1 MKIADSDGRRIDRKE
16 RFFVFEGYTTGMS
29 DWSVHSIPD
38 CSDKTAVIT
47 GANSGL
53 GFEATAELA
62 RNGARVVMAC
72 RNIDRG
78 ESAREEIEEAVEN
91 ASLSVREL
99 DLASLDSVRSF
110 AESVTESFDRIDI
123 LCNNAG
129 IMAVPWS
136 ETEDG
141 FETQFGVNHLGHFAL
156 TGQLLGT
163 LAAAPEP
170 RVVTQSS
177 KMHVSGEIDF
187 DDPHG
192 KESYSRWEAYAQS
205 KLANVLFA
213 YELDRRYGDTVTSV
227 ACHPGWAATNLQR
240 RAPEQMGSRL
250 RIALMKLANRLI
262 AQSAEKGA
270 LPMLY
275 AATASDVEGG
285 EYIGPDGRFQIQGQP
300 EKQESSS
307 RSYDEETAAQLWELS
322 KEQTGVE
329 YDGIEI
335 EA

>member
-1 MKIADSDGRRIDRKE
+1 
-16 RFFVFEGYTTGMS
+16 MS
-29 DWSVHSIPD
+29 DWSANSISD
-38 CSDKTAVIT
+38 CSDTTAVIT

-53 GFEATAELA
+53 GFEATTELA
-62 RNGARVVMAC
+62 RNGAHVVMAC
-72 RNIDRG
+72 HSTDRG
-78 ESAREEIEEAVEN
+78 ESAREEIEERVGD

-110 AESVTESFDRIDI
+110 AESVTESFDTIDI

-141 FETQFGVNHLGHFAL
+141 FERQFGVNHLGHFAL
-156 TGQLLGT
+156 TGRLFGT
-163 LAAAPEP
+163 LAATPKP
-170 RVVTQSS
+170 RVVTQTS
-177 KMHVSGEIDF
+177 KMHVRGEIDF
-187 DDPHG
+187 EDPHG
-192 KESYSRWEAYAQS
+192 RESYSRWEAYAQS

-213 YELDRRYGDTVTSV
+213 CELDRRYGDAVTSV

-240 RAPEQMGSRL
+240 RAPEQMGSRF
-250 RIALMKLANRLI
+250 RVFLMQLANRLI

-275 AATASDVEGG
+275 AATAPDVEGG
-285 EYIGPDGRFQIQGQP
+285 DYIGPDGRFQIRGRP
-300 EKQESSS
+300 ETQESSS
-307 RSYDEETAAQLWELS
+307 RSYDEETAARLWELS
-322 KEQTGVE
+322 KELTGVE
-329 YDGIEI
+329 YDTIEI